1 MKSNLT
7 ASESLNGMIEYSK
20 SEGVCILH
28 LDDPPL
34 NAIGFELLE
43 ELGAAI
49 GRANADE
56 DIYGIIVTGSDEHF
70 SAGADVN
77 LFEAVSSAEEA
88 IRMSQIFQDALD
100 SVENSQ
106 KPSVAAVAGKVMGC
120 ALELAMACDFRVC
133 TAGTKFSNP
142 EVTLGIN
149 PGAGGTQRLPR
160 LIGIDAALKMLLT
173 AQPVNANDALELGLV
188 DSVCRNSQLIETARE
203 LLQLRE
209 CPVGASQRTGKVSDA
224 RINDKAFE
232 QAQKLIQ
239 KSRPE
244 IIATKK
250 IIEAVQVGLAE
261 SYQAG
266 LRREQEA
273 FAECMDTLA
282 TRNKIYLFFA
292 GRKTGKVP
300 ELQAVTPAKI
310 ATAAVVGTGSMG
322 AGIAQALAAAGLA
335 VIVTDADEK
344 AIGKALRRI
353 RKSVERRVERGK
365 MPRRRAD
372 EMIERISV
380 AESWQDFAPAD
391 IVIEAVFEETAVKRS
406 VLSQIEAVCRSNAII
421 ASNTSTINLDELAK
435 KLAHPQRLI
444 GLHFFNP
451 AHSMPLVE
459 VIRRNGTDPGVIAT
473 AMKFVKDIRKTPV
486 LVNNREGFV
495 VNRLFIPYLKEAFGL
510 LEDGAEAR
518 MIDAAMVEFGFAM
531 GPLTLID
538 MAGIDILA
546 LTDRQMCKA
555 FPHHVPLSRI
565 ATSLVEQG
573 CLGQKT
579 GRGVYKYRQG
589 DYTPGDSRLAGDII
603 ANVQREL
610 GKTPR
615 EVGAG
620 EITERLVMRMI
631 SEAFRVVEEKIAQRQ
646 SDIDVAVV
654 LGAGFPDFR
663 GGVLKYAYDL
673 GIDKVVSRLE
683 SLVEDF
689 GERFRPC
696 EFLRNEVGV

>member
-1 MKSNLT
+1 
-7 ASESLNGMIEYSK
+7 
-20 SEGVCILH
+20 
-28 LDDPPL
+28 
-34 NAIGFELLE
+34 
-43 ELGAAI
+43 
-49 GRANADE
+49 
-56 DIYGIIVTGSDEHF
+56 
-70 SAGADVN
+70 
-77 LFEAVSSAEEA
+77 
-88 IRMSQIFQDALD
+88 
-100 SVENSQ
+100 
-106 KPSVAAVAGKVMGC
+106 
-120 ALELAMACDFRVC
+120 
-133 TAGTKFSNP
+133 
-142 EVTLGIN
+142 
-149 PGAGGTQRLPR
+149 
-160 LIGIDAALKMLLT
+160 
-173 AQPVNANDALELGLV
+173 LGLV
-188 DSVCRNSQLIETARE
+188 DVVCRNDQLIEAARE
-203 LLQLRE
+203 LLESGEL
-209 CPVGASQRTGKVSDA
+209 PAGASRRADKVSDV

-244 IIATKK
+244 IIAPKK

-300 ELQAVTPAKI
+300 DLQTVAPAKI

-335 VIVTDADEK
+335 VIVNDADEK
-344 AIGKALRRI
+344 AIDTALGRI
-353 RKSVERRVERGK
+353 RKSVQRRVERGK
-365 MPRRRAD
+365 IPRRRAD
-372 EMIERISV
+372 KLIERISV
-380 AESWQDFAPAD
+380 ADNLQGLAPAD
-391 IVIEAVFEETAVKRS
+391 IVIEAVFEDTAVKRS
-406 VLSQIEAVCRSNAII
+406 VLSQIEAVCRSEAII
-421 ASNTSTINLDELAK
+421 ASNTSTINLDELAE
-435 KLAHPQRLI
+435 KLTHPQRLI

-459 VIRRNGTDPGVIAT
+459 VIRRNGTDPDVIAT

-495 VNRLFIPYLKEAFGL
+495 VNRLFIPYLKEAFRL

-518 MIDAAMVEFGFAM
+518 VIDAAMVEFGFAM

-546 LTDRQMCKA
+546 LTDRQMCRA

-565 ATSLVEQG
+565 AASLVEQG

-579 GRGVYKYRQG
+579 CKGVYKYRQG
-589 DYTPGDSRLAGDII
+589 DYTPRDSHLAGDII

-615 EVGAG
+615 EVEAG

-631 SEAFRVVEEKIAQRQ
+631 GEAFRVVEEKIAQRQ

-683 SLVEDF
+683 SLADEF

-696 EFLRNEVGV
+696 EFLRNEAGV